1 MTLIPSR
8 AYTRSIINN
17 FHKAMSKNSNAKT
30 FPLGRDS
37 RTGEF
42 IPVREARNHPNT
54 STVER
59 VPKAGN
65 GDTGRGRKK

>member
-1 MTLIPSR
+1 
-8 AYTRSIINN
+8 
-17 FHKAMSKNSNAKT
+17 MSKNSNAKT